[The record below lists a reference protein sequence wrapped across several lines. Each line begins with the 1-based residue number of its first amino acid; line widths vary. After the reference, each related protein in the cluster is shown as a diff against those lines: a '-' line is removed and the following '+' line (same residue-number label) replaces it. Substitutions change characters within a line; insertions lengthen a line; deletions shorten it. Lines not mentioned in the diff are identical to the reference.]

1 MKTQEQIDAR
11 DRKELAQR
19 KKQKNQKAL
28 KYGLLLTLLAL
39 FLASVT
45 DEISSAIGVQVQS
58 SVVIHIFFHS
68 FFISRNI
75 EIVPS
80 FVCVYYTQSSF

>member
-39 FLASVT
+39 FLPA
-45 DEISSAIGVQVQS
+45 
-58 SVVIHIFFHS
+58 
-68 FFISRNI
+68 
-75 EIVPS
+75 
-80 FVCVYYTQSSF
+80 